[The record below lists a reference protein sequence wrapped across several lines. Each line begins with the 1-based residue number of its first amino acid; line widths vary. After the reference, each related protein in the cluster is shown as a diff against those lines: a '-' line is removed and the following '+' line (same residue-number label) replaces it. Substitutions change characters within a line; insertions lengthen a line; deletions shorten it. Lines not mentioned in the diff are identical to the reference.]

1 VGAPFIGSRRQW
13 RGRETSGHWRQG
25 VEINSIRYKAEKRG
39 GELTGWL
46 IDEGKLRRR
55 EAA

>member
-1 VGAPFIGSRRQW
+1 
-13 RGRETSGHWRQG
+13 

-46 IDEGKLRRR
+46 VDEGKLRRR
-55 EAA
+55 EAAQLHALRRAVQWHGTVAARP